1 MSSDLV
7 CFYVSGNSDFVQ
19 STSWKL
25 FCCFHPTVGF
35 CPKFPMCA
43 LQLLYF
49 IFQNSS
55 EISLSDLGILWL
67 NNFLWFAYQ
76 SLNIFSQMPLQ
87 TLVLQFSSIRVM
99 FTWYKMLLLRHIWIR
114 WHSTLLTQLQAPL
127 PVVEDGSSIFLLC
140 EFIIDF
146 IFGMQ
151 L

>member
-1 MSSDLV
+1 MFL
-7 CFYVSGNSDFVQ
+7 CFWKQWFCAKHFVK
-19 STSWKL
+19 TFLLLPFYGW
-25 FCCFHPTVGF
+25 FP
-35 CPKFPMCA
+35 PKIPCVMCA

-114 WHSTLLTQLQAPL
+114 QQSTLLTQLQVPL
-127 PVVEDGSSIFLLC
+127 PVVEDESSIFLLC